1 LDHPYDIF
9 SLEEGALKELVEACD
24 PEVSREG
31 EAEKTQRVNEGG
43 ILVILSNIAHEK
55 RIYATIDV
63 NEPPKLIEDRLVKG
77 YAKDDLLEDLL
88 GLSRYH

>member
-1 LDHPYDIF
+1 M
-9 SLEEGALKELVEACD
+9 
-24 PEVSREG
+24 
-31 EAEKTQRVNEGG
+31 NEGG